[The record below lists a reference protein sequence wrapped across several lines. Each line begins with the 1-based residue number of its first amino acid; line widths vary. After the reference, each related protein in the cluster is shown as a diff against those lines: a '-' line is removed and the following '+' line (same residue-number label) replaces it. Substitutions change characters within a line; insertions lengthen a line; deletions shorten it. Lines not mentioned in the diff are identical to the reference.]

1 VAGLGSIVF
10 FVVAPGVV
18 AGIVPW
24 WLTGWRAAPATW
36 WLLPVRAAG
45 LVLISAGV
53 GVLVHSFVRFVAEG
67 AGTPAPIAPPSQLVV
82 GGLYR
87 YVRNPMY
94 LSVLAIIVGQALWLV
109 RPPLLLYA
117 VVVLVAF
124 TVFVR
129 WYEEPALSR
138 RFGVEYEAY
147 QRAVPRWWPR
157 LRPWKLG

>member
-1 VAGLGSIVF
+1 MF

-45 LVLISAGV
+45 LVLISAGG

-94 LSVLAIIVGQALWLV
+94 LSVLAVIVGQALWLV

-117 VVVLVAF
+117 AVVLVAF
-124 TVFVR
+124 TAFVR
-129 WYEEPALSR
+129 RYEEPTLSR

-147 QRAVPRWWPR
+147 RRAVPRWWPR
-157 LRPWKLG
+157 LHPRE